1 MDQIAFVFAGQG
13 AQTVGMGKDLYE
25 RFGSAREV
33 FDLAGEQIKT
43 LCFEGPAEE
52 LNRTVR
58 TQPCL
63 FAMDLACAR
72 VLEENGAHAGGAAG
86 FSLGEIP
93 ALAYA
98 GLMSDRE
105 AYDFVCLRAEA
116 MQRCAEK
123 HPGAMLAVLRLSAA
137 EVERICGGIPET
149 YPVNYNCEGQTVV
162 ACALESVEPLQEA
175 VAAAGGKCIR
185 LAVGGAFH
193 SPFMEEAAGEITRY
207 LKDKTFGEPHIPL
220 YSNVTAERYGDPGK
234 LLSLQAKSPVLWQK
248 TVETMI
254 SDGFDTFIEVGPGKT
269 LSGLIRKISGSVRV
283 LHVSD
288 MASLEETLTEVAH
301 A

>member
-1 MDQIAFVFAGQG
+1 MGKIAFVFAGQG
-13 AQTVGMGKDLYE
+13 AQTVGMGRDLYE
-25 RFGSAREV
+25 NYGCAREI
-33 FDLAGEQIKT
+33 FDLEGERIKT

-52 LNRTVR
+52 LNRTVN

-72 VLEENGAHAGGAAG
+72 VLEESGVHADGAAG

-93 ALAYA
+93 AAAYA
-98 GLMSDRE
+98 GLMGERE
-105 AYDFVCLRAEA
+105 AYEFVCLRAEA

-123 HPGAMLAVLRLSAA
+123 NKGAMLAVLRLPAA
-137 EVERICGGIPET
+137 SVEEICAGLAGA

-162 ACALESVEPLQEA
+162 ACAEESAGALEEA
-175 VAAAGGKCIR
+175 VTAAGGKTVR

-193 SPFMEEAAGEITRY
+193 SPFMKEAAVEIADY
-207 LKDKTFGEPHIPL
+207 LRDKTFGAMRIPI
-220 YSNVTAERYGDPGK
+220 YSNLTARVYDDPK
-234 LLSLQAKSPVLWQK
+234 RLLSLQAKSPVLWQK

-254 SDGFDTFIEVGPGKT
+254 ADGFDTFIEAGPGKT
-269 LSGLIRKISGSVRV
+269 LCGLIRKIDGDVRA
-283 LHVSD
+283 LNVSD
-288 MASLEETLTEVAH
+288 TASLEKTLAEVNH

>member
-1 MDQIAFVFAGQG
+1 MGKIAFVFAGQG

-25 RFGSAREV
+25 NFRSARGV
-33 FDLAGEQIKT
+33 FDLAGERVKT
-43 LCFEGPAEE
+43 LCFEGPAGE
-52 LNRTVR
+52 LSHTVN

-72 VLEENGAHAGGAAG
+72 VLEENGVYAAGVAG

-93 ALAYA
+93 AAAYA
-98 GLMSDRE
+98 GLMDERG
-105 AYDFVCLRAEA
+105 AYEFVCLRAEA
-116 MQRCAEK
+116 MRRCAEK
-123 HPGAMLAVLRLSAA
+123 NRGAMLAVLRLPAA
-137 EVERICGGIPET
+137 SVEAICEGLTGA

-162 ACALESVEPLQEA
+162 ACAEECAGPLEAA
-175 VAAAGGKCIR
+175 VSAAGGKTVR

-193 SPFMEEAAGEITRY
+193 SPFMEEAADEIASY
-207 LKDKTFGEPHIPL
+207 LRDKTFGAMRVPV
-220 YSNVTAERYGDPGK
+220 YSNLTARVYDDPK
-234 LLSLQAKSPVLWQK
+234 RLLSLQAKSPVLWQK

-269 LSGLIRKISGSVRV
+269 LCGLIRKIDGGVRA
-283 LHVSD
+283 LSVSD
-288 MASLEETLTEVAH
+288 MASLEKTLAEVNH

>member
-13 AQTVGMGKDLYE
+13 AQGVGMGRDLYE
-25 RFGSAREV
+25 RFGSAKSI
-33 FDLAGEQIKT
+33 FDLAGERVKN

-52 LNRTVR
+52 LNLTVN

-63 FAMDLACAR
+63 FAADLACAR
-72 VLEENGAHAGGAAG
+72 ALEENGVHAGGAAG

-105 AYDFVCLRAEA
+105 AYEFVCLRAKA
-116 MQRCAEK
+116 MQACAEA

-137 EVERICGGIPET
+137 EVEEICRGIPGA

-162 ACALESVEPLQEA
+162 ACALESAEPLQEA
-175 VAAAGGKCIR
+175 AAAKGGKCIR

-193 SPFMEEAAGEITRY
+193 SPFMEEAAREIAGCLR
-207 LKDKTFGEPHIPL
+207 DKTFGEPRMPL
-220 YSNVTAERYGDPGK
+220 YSNVTAKKYGDPK
-234 LLSLQAKSPVLWQK
+234 ELLSLQPKSPVLWQK

-254 SDGFDTFIEVGPGKT
+254 SDGFGTFIEVGPGKT
-269 LSGLIRKISGSVRV
+269 LSGLIRKIDGSVRV

-288 MASLEETLTEVAH
+288 LASLEETLTEVAH

>member
-1 MDQIAFVFAGQG
+1 
-13 AQTVGMGKDLYE
+13 MGRDLYE
-25 RFGSAREV
+25 NFDRAREI
-33 FDLAGEQIKT
+33 FDLAGERVKT

-52 LNRTVR
+52 LNRTVN

-63 FAMDLACAR
+63 FAMDLACAG
-72 VLEENGAHAGGAAG
+72 VLGECGVRAEGAAG

-98 GLMSDRE
+98 GLMGSRE
-105 AYDFVCLRAEA
+105 AYAFVCLRAEA

-123 HPGAMLAVLRLSAA
+123 NRGAMLAVLRLPAA
-137 EVERICGGIPET
+137 SVEGICEGLAGA

-162 ACALESVEPLQEA
+162 ACAEECAGPLEEA
-175 VAAAGGKCIR
+175 VAAAGGKTVR

-193 SPFMEEAAGEITRY
+193 SPFMEEAADEIAGY
-207 LKDKTFGEPHIPL
+207 LRDKTFGAMRVPV
-220 YSNVTAERYGDPGK
+220 YSNLTARAYGDPRE

-248 TVETMI
+248 TIETMI
-254 SDGFDTFIEVGPGKT
+254 ADGFDTFIEVGPGKT
-269 LSGLIRKISGSVRV
+269 LSGLIRKIDGGVQI
-283 LHVSD
+283 LNVSD
-288 MASLEETLTEVAH
+288 MASLEKTLAEVNH